1 MLCIALVI
9 SLNSIHLPS
18 ATVGMV
24 IEQRSPWPMIAIGLK
39 QKQYG
44 IYSLKYLWVLL
55 LFGIIGLVIEIVGIM
70 RSTDIIIMTGLGIEL
85 VVMLWYMFIVYW
97 KVEKAL

>member
-1 MLCIALVI
+1 MLCIALVT
-9 SLNSIHLPS
+9 SLNAIHLPS

-39 QKQYG
+39 HKT
-44 IYSLKYLWVLL
+44 IWHLFSKYLWVLL

-85 VVMLWYMFIVYW
+85 VVMLWYMFIVY
-97 KVEKAL
+97 